1 MASSIPPPREGPGP
15 HGVVYAEEVD
25 VPNALERL
33 WSTLFGDSE
42 AFRLKRRAL
51 LMRALQMLFG
61 LLAVVLSTCYDL
73 PRAVPVRVKRDGFV
87 LIDAGVISSMFAFPA
102 YVYLTTIAIIT
113 FVGSMLFAL
122 LLLMDLSLVG
132 GSSEHESVRYK
143 IDNNAPYLALCFD
156 FIFLILATT
165 SACAS
170 FGLTNVMHM
179 SLDYGAMSFAPNIER
194 VFETIF
200 DFKVGAGV
208 VAWRARGK
216 NTDQNARTRALLSTS
231 STYQYVAS
239 ACMFAQSI
247 FIGATLMLTYQ
258 HIEERQTQMTLLG
271 IPPTATQQSIDFIFR
286 FYKTFSSGVGRRSED
301 RAAISPLFVNRVV
314 QVLLSL
320 ACFVVCYDI
329 IDWTEQELKFVFV
342 PAFHI
347 ITWVSLALFI
357 IRSVTLHIQ
366 YQDRKVGC

>member
-1 MASSIPPPREGPGP
+1 MKSETDPNHNASFVKSQKLLKSEKHYPPEADRRPPVRPPTTADGPPTSADDRRPGSRPTGEGRRMASSVPPPREGSGP

-33 WSTLFGDSE
+33 WSTLFGESE

-102 YVYLTTIAIIT
+102 YVYLTTIAVIT

-122 LLLMDLSLVG
+122 LLLVDLSLVG

-179 SLDYGAMSFAPNIER
+179 SLDYGAMSFAPKIER

-208 VAWRARGK
+208 
-216 NTDQNARTRALLSTS
+216 
-231 STYQYVAS
+231 
-239 ACMFAQSI
+239 
-247 FIGATLMLTYQ
+247 
-258 HIEERQTQMTLLG
+258 
-271 IPPTATQQSIDFIFR
+271 
-286 FYKTFSSGVGRRSED
+286 
-301 RAAISPLFVNRVV
+301 
-314 QVLLSL
+314 
-320 ACFVVCYDI
+320 
-329 IDWTEQELKFVFV
+329 
-342 PAFHI
+342 
-347 ITWVSLALFI
+347 
-357 IRSVTLHIQ
+357 
-366 YQDRKVGC
+366 

>member
-1 MASSIPPPREGPGP
+1 MASSVPPPREGSGP

-102 YVYLTTIAIIT
+102 YVYLTTIAVIT

-122 LLLMDLSLVG
+122 LLLVDLSLVG

-179 SLDYGAMSFAPNIER
+179 SLDYGAMSYAPKIER

-208 VAWRARGK
+208 VTWRARERTLTK
-216 NTDQNARTRALLSTS
+216 MRARVLS
-231 STYQYVAS
+231 
-239 ACMFAQSI
+239 F
-247 FIGATLMLTYQ
+247 LHHQ
-258 HIEERQTQMTLLG
+258 HISTWRARACLPSPFSLV
-271 IPPTATQQSIDFIFR
+271 PPW
-286 FYKTFSSGVGRRSED
+286 
-301 RAAISPLFVNRVV
+301 
-314 QVLLSL
+314 
-320 ACFVVCYDI
+320 C
-329 IDWTEQELKFVFV
+329 
-342 PAFHI
+342 
-347 ITWVSLALFI
+347 
-357 IRSVTLHIQ
+357 
-366 YQDRKVGC
+366 